1 MGVIVGVAIL
11 RGLTT
16 FNIMFGQAIA
26 KTGQANLF
34 LTIENMALGAL
45 LLLFMI
51 KKPRGLI
58 PEKQLYIP
66 GINYKSI
73 VMSGGMILRRLRNAL
88 KSLSYPQ
95 RNLLEHRV
103 GCGED
108 RYIPGADL

>member
-1 MGVIVGVAIL
+1 MITIGGIGNNAGSLMGFIVGVAIL

-26 KTGQANLF
+26 KTGQASLF
-34 LTIENMALGAL
+34 LMIENMSLGAL

-58 PEKQLYIP
+58 PEKQLHIP

-73 VMSGGMILRRLRNAL
+73 IMSGGNDPEEVKKR
-88 KSLSYPQ
+88 P
-95 RNLLEHRV
+95 
-103 GCGED
+103 
-108 RYIPGADL
+108 

>member
-45 LLLFMI
+45 LLFMI

-58 PEKQLYIP
+58 PEKQLHIP

-73 VMSGGMILRRLRNAL
+73 VMSGGNDPEEVKKR
-88 KSLSYPQ
+88 P
-95 RNLLEHRV
+95 
-103 GCGED
+103 
-108 RYIPGADL
+108 